1 MTNGRIQV
9 KDGAS
14 GSRIQGGGAI
24 LEISRAG
31 GSENGAGDLAL
42 APFVPL
48 SPSARIPERL
58 FGGRMANWITLSRFP
73 LLVGY
78 MIMLYYGS
86 PPVRLI
92 GVPVLFILLMLDTVD
107 GAVARARGQT
117 SLLGS
122 VLDIAAD
129 RAYEL
134 VLWVALA
141 DLGVI
146 PVAIPI
152 TVILRTTLTDALRS
166 LGVAKGLKP
175 FEQHRSTLGRF
186 LVASPWMRTSYSI
199 TKITAFCGLA
209 LGIAFS
215 GYPAGSAL
223 NELSQPLLRAFAIV
237 AWAATAICVLRGAP
251 VILGGLRH
259 GLKTAKQPG
268 AVE

>member
-1 MTNGRIQV
+1 
-9 KDGAS
+9 
-14 GSRIQGGGAI
+14 
-24 LEISRAG
+24 
-31 GSENGAGDLAL
+31 
-42 APFVPL
+42 
-48 SPSARIPERL
+48 
-58 FGGRMANWITLSRFP
+58 MANWITLSRFP

-78 MIMLYYGS
+78 LIMLYGGS
-86 PPVRLI
+86 PPVQLI
-92 GVPVLFILLMLDTVD
+92 GVPVLFALLMMDTID
-107 GAVARARGQT
+107 GMVARRRGQT

-166 LGVAKGLKP
+166 LGVARGLRP
-175 FEQHRSTLGRF
+175 FEQHRSTLARF
-186 LVASPWMRTSYSI
+186 LVASPWMRTSYSVS
-199 TKITAFCGLA
+199 KITAFCGLA

-215 GYPAGSAL
+215 GYPEGSAF
-223 NELSQPLLRAFAIV
+223 NSASEPLLRAFVIV
-237 AWAATAICVLRGAP
+237 AWVATAICVLRGAP

-259 GLKTAKQPG
+259 GLAG
-268 AVE
+268 ESEAAAS